1 MPHAKPVIH
10 SPGTIVKAKRSRL
23 HRGSMRCNCNLN
35 CAWLF
40 YGHPHVESPIDF
52 LSRCQIH
59 EIQTRLPS
67 QLQHLQWMKFF
78 DTKEDGFSLSQ
89 IYRASDGIKSSRQ
102 RQGTQSTIL
111 GAEDRA
117 ELFRFYGG
125 FSDREDGYDIPS
137 LCLMVVTPRAE
148 YSEGGGAG
156 ESVIGFFTTV
166 LPNVTHHDARHFFG
180 GKETFV
186 FRFHHT
192 TKRDAYSDFPYHG
205 PGSGGIHTFHW
216 TGSENSESHVQNQDF
231 IICSKNFVG
240 VGGGSHGG
248 AAIYFDEE
256 LQFWN

>member
-1 MPHAKPVIH
+1 
-10 SPGTIVKAKRSRL
+10 
-23 HRGSMRCNCNLN
+23 
-35 CAWLF
+35 
-40 YGHPHVESPIDF
+40 
-52 LSRCQIH
+52 
-59 EIQTRLPS
+59 
-67 QLQHLQWMKFF
+67 MKFF

-256 LQFWN
+256 LQFGTSTTYCETFGCSCLCGTPKNGLHHSEFLILRMVWIALGSFPTDSPSHVVEYCCPCDRSSNAHSCHAHNY